1 MKLDI
6 YNNLLTEKDMEV
18 LDNDRILKLEYIM
31 KITCRFLDEISKN
44 TENTKYIYDVYSSI
58 YTVIIDYYDIKDHP
72 YYQKLIKTVLQYI
85 PELSIQ
91 IQKKIQDN
99 KDEMTYYLCIV
110 SMTCLKLRITS
121 FQANK

>member
-99 KDEMTYYLCIV
+99 NDEMTYHLCIV
-110 SMTCLKLRITS
+110 SMTCVKLRITS
-121 FQANK
+121 FQVNK